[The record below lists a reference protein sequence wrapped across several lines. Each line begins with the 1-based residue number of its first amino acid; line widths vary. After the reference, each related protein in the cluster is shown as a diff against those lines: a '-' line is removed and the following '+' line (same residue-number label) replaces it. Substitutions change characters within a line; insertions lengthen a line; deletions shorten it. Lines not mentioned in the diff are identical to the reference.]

1 MSARYPNPSF
11 ARLALAPGL
20 LAAIVLLAGVALV
33 ESEWFTIFRYA
44 ISILAAIVAVFAFQA
59 RQWWWLPAFAA
70 IVVLWNPIV
79 PLEFDLLLWQIL
91 HLLAA
96 VLFVAAGLLIKVPQA
111 PDPASSR
118 R

>member
-33 ESEWFTIFRYA
+33 ESDWFTIFRYA

-70 IVVLWNPIV
+70 VVVLWNPIV